1 MIGESYIVTAA
12 EDPLVPDWHSLVL
25 PVAWPD
31 TLDFSKP
38 SNLWH
43 LLKQVVRSKRPAVE
57 LPDDMPGREI
67 IPKYVLQEF
76 HNLPNGNYSKRIT
89 RGYIT
94 GFDRVMLGSLKR
106 ARNSLADHM
115 KTLGSVLD
123 VGCAGGRMAHA
134 LEKAG
139 VEDVWGI
146 DPSPYLLQHAATSYK
161 DVKFVQGVA
170 ENTTFPDQ
178 RFDGVTACFLLH
190 EMPPHYIDRAF
201 EEFHRILKPGGTL
214 AISEPSGQQLEGSLF
229 SVFRRAGFRGLY
241 FGSLARF
248 VHEPFVEAW
257 HKQDVKEKLAQFGF
271 ELIEDNDELPIRQL
285 VALKHA
291 S

>member
-1 MIGESYIVTAA
+1 MGESCVATVA

-25 PVAWPD
+25 PDTWPD

-38 SNLWH
+38 SDLWH
-43 LLKQVVRSKRPAVE
+43 LLKQVFRRKRPSVD
-57 LPDDMPGREI
+57 LPDDMPGRDL

-76 HNLPNGNYSKRIT
+76 HNLPNGNYSKNIT

-94 GFDRVMLGSLKR
+94 GFERVMLGSMEH
-106 ARNSLADHM
+106 ARNSLAEHM

-123 VGCAGGRMAHA
+123 VGCAGGRMAHT
-134 LEKAG
+134 LKKAG

-146 DPSPYLLQHAATSYK
+146 DPSPYLLQHAATSYG

-170 ENTTFPDQ
+170 ENTDFPDQ
-178 RFDGVTACFLLH
+178 RFDGVTACFVLH
-190 EMPPHYIDRAF
+190 EMPPYYIDRAF
-201 EEFHRILKPGGTL
+201 EEFNRLLKPGGKL
-214 AISEPSGQQLEGSLF
+214 AISEPSGKQLQGSLF
-229 SVFRRAGFRGLY
+229 SVFRRAGLRGLY
-241 FGSLARF
+241 FASLAHF
-248 VHEPFVEAW
+248 VYEPFVVAW
-257 HKQDVKEKLAQFGF
+257 HKQDMKEKLAQFGF

-285 VALKHA
+285 VAQKHA